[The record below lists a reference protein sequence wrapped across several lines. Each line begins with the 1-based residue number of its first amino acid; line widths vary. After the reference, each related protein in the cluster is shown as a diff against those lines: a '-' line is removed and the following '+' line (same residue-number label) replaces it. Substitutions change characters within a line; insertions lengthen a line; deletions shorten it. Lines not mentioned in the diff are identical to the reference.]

1 MIVTPGVSL
10 ASTASASPAP
20 PAPPARMKHLP
31 TGTLA
36 AAFAWTV
43 IAVFVVVAT
52 IMFRGKRDLA
62 PWAVAI
68 AAALAS
74 KWLIGGNWYIV
85 IGGLAGGIYGALRD
99 THQKKR
105 DVRQS

>member
-1 MIVTPGVSL
+1 MFIMACIWSG
-10 ASTASASPAP
+10 STLVG
-20 PAPPARMKHLP
+20 H
-31 TGTLA
+31 LA
-36 AAFAWTV
+36 AGGVLSDPGTARRFGLDFVA

-74 KWLIGGNWYIV
+74 KWMIGGNWYIV

-99 THQKKR
+99 IYGRDTHMKKR
-105 DVRQS
+105 I

>member
-1 MIVTPGVSL
+1 MQLQVSQVFSMGVFKDDL
-10 ASTASASPAP
+10 F
-20 PAPPARMKHLP
+20 K
-31 TGTLA
+31 
-36 AAFAWTV
+36 
-43 IAVFVVVAT
+43 IVFVVVAT

-74 KWLIGGNWYIV
+74 KWLIGRNWYIV